1 MPRRPKTTLV
11 IDMPPAAESMSAPV
25 AAATDRLDRTMFYG
39 MLALLMFGPLAFGGN
54 EPWAQFIERT
64 GALALFGMW
73 AARQY
78 CQGVVELSANPL
90 HLPVACF
97 ALLVSFQF
105 VTGVSA
111 YRYATLTEALD
122 LIPGG
127 VLILVAGEVLTRR
140 HRLHQC
146 VLALSIFGSAV
157 AVLALM
163 QDLSNSDRIYW
174 LLKPESISAVVYG
187 PYANH
192 NHYAGLME
200 MLVPLAAA
208 AAFLERGPKRGLLL
222 FATAVM
228 AMTIVFSRSRG
239 GILGL
244 ATAVVFVCAVFYR
257 GNRRHRAALGILA
270 VCVGV
275 LVCAIFLGNDKI
287 LQRMMDTQD
296 SYRLTIYSDCLRMWR
311 DKPLFGFGWGTF
323 PDVYPAYRS
332 FYTNLLVNHA
342 HNDYLELLVETG
354 LAGVALTVWFLS
366 GVLGE
371 AFRKILD
378 KKDYEGSL
386 LALGATTGVVA
397 LLAHSALD
405 FNLHISA
412 NAALFYVLC
421 SAIATPYK
429 HRVRQ
434 LSFARWEASDVEPI
448 AVEAR
453 R

>member
-1 MPRRPKTTLV
+1 
-11 IDMPPAAESMSAPV
+11 
-25 AAATDRLDRTMFYG
+25 
-39 MLALLMFGPLAFGGN
+39 
-54 EPWAQFIERT
+54 
-64 GALALFGMW
+64 
-73 AARQY
+73 
-78 CQGVVELSANPL
+78 
-90 HLPVACF
+90 
-97 ALLVSFQF
+97 
-105 VTGVSA
+105 
-111 YRYATLTEALD
+111 
-122 LIPGG
+122 
-127 VLILVAGEVLTRR
+127 
-140 HRLHQC
+140 
-146 VLALSIFGSAV
+146 
-157 AVLALM
+157 
-163 QDLSNSDRIYW
+163 
-174 LLKPESISAVVYG
+174 
-187 PYANH
+187 
-192 NHYAGLME
+192 ME

-323 PDVYPAYRS
+323 LDVYPAYRS